1 MAAIVLVVE
10 LEIAPGE
17 LGRFIARARVHR
29 DNVLANEPGCSQFDI
44 LALQDRDDAV
54 ILIEAYTD
62 EAAMETHFN
71 TPYMKEYLGDTGP
84 MILGRK
90 RTPCGLSND

>member
-17 LGRFIARARVHR
+17 KERFLARAREHR
-29 DNVLANEPGCSQFDI
+29 DNVLANEPGCRQFDI

-54 ILIEAYTD
+54 ILVEAYAD
-62 EAAMETHFN
+62 AGALETHFN
-71 TPYMKEYLGDTGP
+71 TPYMKEYLADTGP
-84 MILGRK
+84 MIVTRK
-90 RTPCGLSND
+90 RTPCDLANE